1 MARELLR
8 KEAVVKQVRPP
19 SATPPRIALAAVAVL
34 FSTVALVILI
44 QFFMGWRATPVDMIG
59 LHYTGG
65 PIDGQQF
72 VKIIE
77 PGSGNRFLGLQDQL
91 ALLPVTQRDYTASD
105 DDGADGP
112 PIVAPARGGVDMKFD
127 VGAYFTLNT
136 NADVAR
142 RFYERVCIKFECD
155 SDEGWNAMLK
165 VNFRRP
171 IEQAIQQSIRDYTV
185 NELYAGVPEAGAA
198 TDEEATAILER
209 VQDQISADLKENINT
224 VLGGDFFC
232 GPTFDRSVDEC
243 PDFEFQITSATPIS
257 DAVRNAFNDNA
268 ASQQAVVTARNNAE
282 SALAVAEGN
291 RAAQEAVQ
299 ASLTPEYLRL
309 REIEAMARCADNPN
323 CTVVFTDGS
332 TGVNVQTG
340 TSGGG

>member
-1 MARELLR
+1 MKRI
-8 KEAVVKQVRPP
+8 QPP
-19 SATPPRIALAAVAVL
+19 AGSATKIVLVSGAV
-34 FSTVALVILI
+34 FGIIVALVLLI

-65 PIDGQQF
+65 PFEGQRF
-72 VKIIE
+72 VGIVE

-105 DDGADGP
+105 EDGADGP

-136 NADVAR
+136 TPDVAR
-142 RFYERVCIKFECD
+142 RFYERVCIKFKCD
-155 SDEGWNAMLK
+155 SDRGWDAMLK

-185 NELYAGVPEAGAA
+185 NELYAGVPEAGTA
-198 TDEEATAILER
+198 TDEEATVILER
-209 VQDQISADLKENINT
+209 VQDQIAADLKENINT

-232 GPTFDRSVDEC
+232 GPTFDRTVAEC

-257 DAVRNAFNDNA
+257 EAVRNAFNDNA

-309 REIEAMARCADNPN
+309 REIEAMGKCAENPS
-323 CTVVFTDGS
+323 CTVVFTNGG
-332 TGVNVQTG
+332 TAVNVQTG
-340 TSGGG
+340 PPAGG

>member
-1 MARELLR
+1 MKQLR
-8 KEAVVKQVRPP
+8 TPAATAPRIVLASSAVV
-19 SATPPRIALAAVAVL
+19 VL
-34 FSTVALVILI
+34 MVALVVVI
-44 QFFMGWRATPVDMIG
+44 QFLMGWRATPVDMIG

-65 PIDGQQF
+65 PLDGQRF
-72 VKIIE
+72 VKIID
-77 PGSGNRFLGLQDQL
+77 PGSGSQFLGLRDQL

-105 DDGADGP
+105 VDEGADGP
-112 PIVAPARGGVDMKFD
+112 PIVAPARGGVDMQFD

-136 NADVAR
+136 TSDVAR

-155 SDEGWNAMLK
+155 TDEGWNAMLK

-198 TDEEATAILER
+198 TEEEATAILER
-209 VQDQISADLKENINT
+209 VQDQIAADLKENINT

-232 GPTFDRSVDEC
+232 GPTFDRSVADC

-268 ASQQAVVTARNNAE
+268 ASQQGVVTARNNAE
-282 SALAVAEGN
+282 SALAIAEGN
-291 RAAQEAVQ
+291 RQAQAALQ

-309 REIEAMARCADNPN
+309 REIEAMSRCAENPG

-340 TSGGG
+340 PPGGG

>member
-1 MARELLR
+1 MKQLRPPTGTASRLLLGSGV
-8 KEAVVKQVRPP
+8 AVV
-19 SATPPRIALAAVAVL
+19 
-34 FSTVALVILI
+34 LVIVLVTLI

-65 PIDGQQF
+65 PIDGQRF
-72 VKIIE
+72 VRIVD
-77 PGSGNRFLGLQDQL
+77 PGSGSSFLGLQDQL

-105 DDGADGP
+105 DEGADGP

-136 NADVAR
+136 TPDVAR

-155 SDEGWNAMLK
+155 TDEGWNAMLK

-185 NELYAGVPEAGAA
+185 NELYAGVPEGGAA
-198 TDEEATAILER
+198 TEEEATAILER
-209 VQDQISADLKENINT
+209 VQDQIAADLKENINT

-232 GPTFDRSVDEC
+232 GPTFDRSVAAC
-243 PDFEFQITSATPIS
+243 PDFEFQITSATPTS

-268 ASQQAVVTARNNAE
+268 ASQQGVVTARNNAE

-291 RAAQEAVQ
+291 RQAQAALQ

-309 REIEAMARCADNPN
+309 REIEALGRCADNPN
-323 CTVVFTDGS
+323 CTVVFTNGS

-340 TSGGG
+340 PPGGG

>member
-1 MARELLR
+1 MKQLPAPTTAPKVLLALL
-8 KEAVVKQVRPP
+8 AVVGI
-19 SATPPRIALAAVAVL
+19 TVAVVL
-34 FSTVALVILI
+34 SI

-65 PIDGQQF
+65 PFEGQRF
-72 VKIIE
+72 VGIVE

-105 DDGADGP
+105 DEGADGP

-136 NADVAR
+136 TADVAR

-155 SDEGWNAMLK
+155 SDDGWNAMLK

-185 NELYAGVPEAGAA
+185 NELYAGVPEGGAA

-232 GPTFDRSVDEC
+232 GPTFDRGVGAC

-257 DAVRNAFNDNA
+257 EAVRNAFNDNA
-268 ASQQAVVTARNNAE
+268 ASKQAVVTARNNAE
-282 SALAVAEGN
+282 AALAVAEGN
-291 RAAQEAVQ
+291 RASQEAVQ

-309 REIEAMARCADNPN
+309 REIEALNHCAENPN
-323 CTVVFTDGS
+323 CTVVFTNGS

-340 TSGGG
+340 APG

>member
-1 MARELLR
+1 MKRERLPALTL
-8 KEAVVKQVRPP
+8 KGPKMVLAGLAVV
-19 SATPPRIALAAVAVL
+19 ALTAG
-34 FSTVALVILI
+34 LVVVI
-44 QFFMGWRATPVDMIG
+44 QFFQGWRSTPVDMIG

-65 PIDGQQF
+65 PFEGQRF
-72 VKIIE
+72 VGIVE

-105 DDGADGP
+105 DPGSDGP
-112 PIVAPARGGVDMKFD
+112 PIVAPARGGVDMQFD

-136 NADVAR
+136 TSDVAR
-142 RFYERVCIKFECD
+142 RFYERVCIKFACD
-155 SDEGWNAMLK
+155 TDRGWDAMLT

-185 NELYAGVPEAGAA
+185 NELYAGVSEEGA

-232 GPTFDRSVDEC
+232 GPTFDRSLGTC

-257 DAVRNAFNDNA
+257 EAVQRAFNDNA

-282 SALAVAEGN
+282 AAVAVAEGN

-309 REIEAMARCADNPN
+309 REIEAMGRCADNPN
-323 CTVVFTDGS
+323 CTIVFSDGR

-340 TSGGG
+340 P

>member
-1 MARELLR
+1 
-8 KEAVVKQVRPP
+8 VKQVRLPTVT
-19 SATPPRIALAAVAVL
+19 AARIVLGSSAAVVL
-34 FSTVALVILI
+34 TVGLVVLI

-65 PIDGQQF
+65 PFEGQRFVGIID
-72 VKIIE
+72 

-105 DDGADGP
+105 DEGADGP

-136 NADVAR
+136 TADVAR

-185 NELYAGVPEAGAA
+185 NELYAGVPEGGAA

-232 GPTFDRSVDEC
+232 GPTFDRSVAEC

-257 DAVRNAFNDNA
+257 EAVRNAFNDNA
-268 ASQQAVVTARNNAE
+268 ASQQGVVTARNNAE

-291 RAAQEAVQ
+291 RAAQAALQ

-309 REIEAMARCADNPN
+309 REIEALDKCAGNPS
-323 CTVVFTDGS
+323 CTVVFTNGS
-332 TGVNVQTG
+332 TGVNVQAG
-340 TSGGG
+340 APGGG

>member
-1 MARELLR
+1 MKRIPAPTGSAAKIVLASAAVLGITM
-8 KEAVVKQVRPP
+8 AVVV
-19 SATPPRIALAAVAVL
+19 
-34 FSTVALVILI
+34 LI

-65 PIDGQQF
+65 PFEGQRF
-72 VKIIE
+72 VGIVE

-91 ALLPVTQRDYTASD
+91 ALLPVTQRDYTASE

-136 NADVAR
+136 TADVAR

-155 SDEGWNAMLK
+155 SDAGWNAMLK

-198 TDEEATAILER
+198 TEEEATAILER

-232 GPTFDRSVDEC
+232 GPTFDRSVADC
-243 PDFEFQITSATPIS
+243 PDFEFQITSATPTS
-257 DAVRNAFNDNA
+257 EAVRNAFNDNA

-282 SALAVAEGN
+282 SAVAVAEGN

-309 REIEAMARCADNPN
+309 REIEAMGKCAENPS

-340 TSGGG
+340 PSGGT

>member
-1 MARELLR
+1 MKIPTATAP
-8 KEAVVKQVRPP
+8 KIAFATGAVLII
-19 SATPPRIALAAVAVL
+19 TIALV
-34 FSTVALVILI
+34 TLI

-72 VKIIE
+72 VRIIE
-77 PGSGNRFLGLQDQL
+77 PGSGSRFLGLQDQL
-91 ALLPVTQRDYTASD
+91 ALLPVTQRDYTASE

-185 NELYAGVPEAGAA
+185 NELYAGVPEGGAA
-198 TDEEATAILER
+198 TDEEATVILER
-209 VQDQISADLKENINT
+209 VQNQISADLTENVNT
-224 VLGGDFFC
+224 VVGGVSFC
-232 GPTFDRSVDEC
+232 EPTFDRSVADC
-243 PDFEFQITSATPIS
+243 PSSSSSSPARPPPATPSATPS
-257 DAVRNAFNDNA
+257 
-268 ASQQAVVTARNNAE
+268 T
-282 SALAVAEGN
+282 
-291 RAAQEAVQ
+291 
-299 ASLTPEYLRL
+299 
-309 REIEAMARCADNPN
+309 DNPN

-340 TSGGG
+340 SPTGG